1 MNTQKAAMRKIA
13 TIQKE
18 ELSKVEK
25 VDLSSLK
32 ELTSATKKVDKD
44 LSVGQKAENRFN
56 KLSQQ
61 AAQLAKEFRQY
72 ASEYS
77 AGIGMSAPLVQIMN
91 EFVRNGREL
100 GVDVTKTNEYKN
112 AEMTLAAHKEY
123 VKEIQK
129 LADEAELKAKQL
141 S

>member
-1 MNTQKAAMRKIA
+1 MNKNVMAKVAKIN
-13 TIQKE
+13 KE
-18 ELSKVEK
+18 ELSAEKVE
-25 VDLSSLK
+25 LSSLK

-44 LSVGQKAENRFN
+44 LSQGRKAETRFN

-61 AAQLAKEFRQY
+61 AAQLSKEFRQY

-77 AGIGMSAPLVQIMN
+77 AGIGMSAPLVNIMN

-112 AEMTLAAHKEY
+112 AEMTLGAHKEY

>member
-1 MNTQKAAMRKIA
+1 MNPDVQKIFNKFSEEKTKLSTQKV
-13 TIQKE
+13 
-18 ELSKVEK
+18 ELA
-25 VDLSSLK
+25 SLK

-44 LSVGQKAENRFN
+44 LSQGQKAERRFVQ
-56 KLSQQ
+56 LSQQ

-72 ASEYS
+72 ATEYS
-77 AGIGMSAPLVQIMN
+77 AGIGMSAPLVQVMN

-112 AEMTLAAHKEY
+112 AEMTLSAHQEY

-129 LADEAELKAKQL
+129 LADEAEQIAKRL

>member
-1 MNTQKAAMRKIA
+1 MNPEVNKIFNKF
-13 TIQKE
+13 KE
-18 ELSKVEK
+18 DKTELSTEKVE
-25 VDLSSLK
+25 LSSLK

-44 LSVGQKAENRFN
+44 LAAGRKAETRFT

-72 ASEYS
+72 ANEYNR
-77 AGIGMSAPLVQIMN
+77 GIGMSAPLVQIMN

-112 AEMTLAAHKEY
+112 AEMTYSALEEY
-123 VKEIQK
+123 REEIMK
-129 LADEAELKAKQL
+129 LAQEAELKAKQL

>member
-1 MNTQKAAMRKIA
+1 MNKAMSKIA
-13 TIQKE
+13 QINKE
-18 ELSKVEK
+18 ELSAQKVE
-25 VDLSSLK
+25 LSSLK

-44 LSVGQKAENRFN
+44 LSQGRKAETRFN

-61 AAQLAKEFRQY
+61 AAQLSKEFRQY

-77 AGIGMSAPLVQIMN
+77 AGIGMSAPLVNIMN

-100 GVDVTKTNEYKN
+100 GVDVTKTNEYKD
-112 AEMTLAAHKEY
+112 AEMTLGAHKEY

>member
-1 MNTQKAAMRKIA
+1 MKVNKNAMSKIA
-13 TIQKE
+13 SIQKQ
-18 ELSKVEK
+18 ELSAEKVE
-25 VDLSSLK
+25 LSSLK

-44 LSVGQKAENRFN
+44 LSAGQKAESRFV

-112 AEMTLAAHKEY
+112 AEMTLNAHKEY

>member
-13 TIQKE
+13 TINKE
-18 ELSKVEK
+18 ELSAQKVE
-25 VDLSSLK
+25 LSSLK

-44 LSVGQKAENRFN
+44 LSQGRKAEARFN

-61 AAQLAKEFRQY
+61 AVQLAKEFRQY

-77 AGIGMSAPLVQIMN
+77 AGIGMSAPLVNIMN

-100 GVDVTKTNEYKN
+100 GVDVTKTNEYKD
-112 AEMTLAAHKEY
+112 AEMTLGAHKEY

>member
-1 MNTQKAAMRKIA
+1 MNTQKAAMHKIA

-18 ELSKVEK
+18 ELSAQKVE
-25 VDLSSLK
+25 LSSLK

-44 LSVGQKAENRFN
+44 LSAGQKAENRFT

-61 AAQLAKEFRQY
+61 AVQLAKEFRQY

-91 EFVRNGREL
+91 DFVRNGKEL

>member
-1 MNTQKAAMRKIA
+1 MKKVMAKVAKIN
-13 TIQKE
+13 KE
-18 ELSKVEK
+18 ELSAQKVE
-25 VDLSSLK
+25 LSSLK

-44 LSVGQKAENRFN
+44 LSQGRKAETRFN

-61 AAQLAKEFRQY
+61 AAQLSKEFRQY

-77 AGIGMSAPLVQIMN
+77 AGIGMSAPLVNIMN

-100 GVDVTKTNEYKN
+100 GVDVTKTNEYKD
-112 AEMTLAAHKEY
+112 AEMTLGAHKEY

>member
-1 MNTQKAAMRKIA
+1 MNTQKAAMHKIA
-13 TIQKE
+13 TIKKE
-18 ELSKVEK
+18 ELSAQKVE
-25 VDLSSLK
+25 LSSLK

-44 LSVGQKAENRFN
+44 LAAGQKAERRFT
-56 KLSQQ
+56 KLNQQ
-61 AAQLAKEFRQY
+61 AVQLAKEFRQY

-77 AGIGMSAPLVQIMN
+77 RGIGMSAPLVQIMN

-112 AEMTLAAHKEY
+112 AEMTYNALEEY
-123 VKEIQK
+123 REEIMK

>member
-1 MNTQKAAMRKIA
+1 MKTNKNAMSKIA
-13 TIQKE
+13 QINKE
-18 ELSKVEK
+18 ELSAQKVE
-25 VDLSSLK
+25 LSSLK

-44 LSVGQKAENRFN
+44 LSQGRKAETRFN

-61 AAQLAKEFRQY
+61 AAQLSKEFRQY

-77 AGIGMSAPLVQIMN
+77 AGIGMSAPLVNIMN

-100 GVDVTKTNEYKN
+100 GVDVTKTNEYKD
-112 AEMTLAAHKEY
+112 AEMTLGAHKEY